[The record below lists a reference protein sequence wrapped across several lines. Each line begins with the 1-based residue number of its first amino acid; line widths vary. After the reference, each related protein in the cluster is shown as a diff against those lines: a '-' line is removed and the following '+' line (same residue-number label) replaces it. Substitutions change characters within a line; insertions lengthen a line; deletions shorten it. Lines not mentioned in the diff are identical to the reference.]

1 MSIKKESAST
11 EEFYERAVDRAENL
25 VEDFG
30 DGDERFKSVEIV
42 FSQEDDVLRQ
52 NKFTIGEIRAI
63 RKFPLTQFNRDS
75 QANVVLLTKAL
86 LILNKLVEEYE
97 STGSSDLPDHIKK
110 ISDKIKVLDKAE
122 DVFGTFQRN
131 FVSVFDEARQ
141 RAIKTKL
148 RAVRGKLDT
157 MREIGY
163 AARAVFVVKT
173 IARSTEI
180 NEIAGLLDGANKVAF
195 KDLMKAGD
203 TITAYCAVSNPTGSD
218 SNLRNA
224 INKVAKAYGKN
235 TRAASESAEIKKA
248 LAELKKVR
256 EDTTLSVSQKITK
269 QQEILDQAIELPV
282 EMKEVLKVLNEA
294 NVLVSDEENT
304 TQIGGE
310 LGLTKEQEEAML
322 SKGMTIISAGAGSGK
337 TRVLSG
343 KVAHLIKEQK
353 ADPYSIIACSF
364 SRKSAQDLRDK
375 IVSATGKDLKN
386 VDYTTIGRTTHSIA
400 IEMMNRFDPE
410 AGSKSILDEFEQN
423 DLLKRAIELA
433 KKTPTSGAPD
443 EESFFKEQISP
454 IPDAQRKNNVRI
466 LSMLFNVERWMEG
479 RGWSNGQSVR
489 LQAIRKQVADKKPVN
504 AEDED
509 FVRKTLTF
517 SRGEKILNRAFGGD
531 AKAIKKYLDGFSLQ
545 PSTKNKTASVPSG
558 DEAWWGFVGEELSAP
573 SAGKAKLFITK
584 CKSRMISPTEA
595 FAKVDG
601 KGEKHV
607 ANAKIYGAYQYLLG
621 FDERMDF
628 DDVIIRGVQ
637 VLNYAQN
644 LREVQ
649 KQYKHIIVDEAQDL
663 NPAQHAFFGLIA
675 GTYEPNMKTKRAP
688 TPVSNPSLKEDNSF
702 TLIGDENQSI
712 YGFRGASRSEFTGKV
727 REGFD
732 LKSIGINFRSGESIV
747 NAANMLVNAKEGEG
761 LGLVCVASAKKSSD
775 SITHDRK
782 KDSSKAARDVA
793 KHIKKMTSNEN
804 TDETPRS
811 YGIACRTNAE
821 IIPYALALLSEGVPF
836 KSGVNPFQ
844 HKTTK
849 AIVRLLGFL
858 RSSGKEQKGAVLNS
872 WKDFGYSF
880 PPRKYTE
887 AVDAVVKEHKIA
899 YGDFP
904 SVIVNAYDERDE
916 EKERAKL
923 DTFKGVLGIT
933 EDTDVTLKEM
943 VDFNYLLAAWKMD
956 HFSSPPQAFD
966 AALGYAPIYEDV
978 YFTGAG
984 GKKLHEIL
992 SESGVKAEKIGNK
1005 ADELEESDAMD
1016 EESTSNDEV
1025 EDGEALALAPL
1036 PALRTLFATGNDFD
1050 AIFDKI
1056 EKMDNDA
1063 KRNQGKAGVDEDVVV
1078 LDTVHGWKGLE
1089 AEHMYV
1095 PMNAGKFPSDKV
1107 EIDPIVHD
1115 NEDEAKADK
1124 EAEERLLGYVA
1135 VTRGM
1140 KSVTILSYE
1149 KDDKGDEME
1158 QSEFID
1164 QMALGLCGDTPSKVA
1179 SALSVLAELA
1189 GEPEDIELSD
1199 AELDEALGI
1208 F

>member
-1 MSIKKESAST
+1 MSIKKESASIQELYVRALDKA
-11 EEFYERAVDRAENL
+11 EELMLA
-25 VEDFG
+25 FG
-30 DGDERFKSVEIV
+30 DD
-42 FSQEDDVLRQ
+42 EDDFSTVEKIFALDEAILRRHFSKGQ
-52 NKFTIGEIRAI
+52 IRAI
-63 RKFPLTQFNRDS
+63 KGVNLTKFDRDS

-97 STGSSDLPDHIKK
+97 STGSSDLPHHIRK
-110 ISDKIKVLDKAE
+110 ISEKIKVLDKAE
-122 DVFGTFQRN
+122 DVFGKFQRN
-131 FVSVFDEARQ
+131 FVSVFADGKQ
-141 RAIKTKL
+141 RVIKTKL

-163 AARAVFVVKT
+163 AARAVFVVKQL
-173 IARSTEI
+173 AKSTEI
-180 NEIAGLLDGANKVAF
+180 NEIKDLLDGVNKTAF
-195 KDLMKAGD
+195 KDLMGAED
-203 TITAYCAVSNPTGSD
+203 TITDYCSVSNPTGSD
-218 SNLRNA
+218 RALQNA

-294 NVLVSDEENT
+294 NVLVSDVENT

-443 EESFFKEQISP
+443 VESFFKEQISP

-479 RGWSNGQSVR
+479 RGWSKGQSAR
-489 LQAIRKQVADKKPVN
+489 LQAIRKQVADKNTVSS
-504 AEDED
+504 EDENL
-509 FVRKTLTF
+509 VQKILTF
-517 SRGEKILNRAFGGD
+517 SRGKKILNRAFGGD
-531 AKAIKKYLDGFSLQ
+531 AKAIKKYVDGFSLQ
-545 PSTKNKTASVPSG
+545 PSTKNKTASIPSG
-558 DEAWWGFVGEELSAP
+558 EAWWGFVGEELSAP

-644 LREVQ
+644 LKEVQ

-675 GTYEPNMKTKRAP
+675 GTYEPNMKTKGAP
-688 TPVSNPSLKEDNSF
+688 TPVSNPSLREGNSF

-782 KDSSKAARDVA
+782 KDSSTAARDVA
-793 KHIKKMTSNEN
+793 KHIKKMTSDEN

-821 IIPYALALLSEGVPF
+821 IIPYALALLSEGVRF

-844 HKTTK
+844 HKTTR
-849 AIVRLLGFL
+849 AVVRLMGFL
-858 RSSGKEQKGAVLNS
+858 TSSGALQKSAVLNS

-880 PPRKYTE
+880 PPVKYKR
-887 AVDAVVKEHKIA
+887 AVDAVLGLNNDA

-904 SVIVNAYDERDE
+904 AVISNALANKDMSILTAFKDELEVELDE
-916 EKERAKL
+916 LKKVIAFNHALAKWKETSNKNPA
-923 DTFKGVLGIT
+923 T
-933 EDTDVTLKEM
+933 
-943 VDFNYLLAAWKMD
+943 
-956 HFSSPPQAFD
+956 AFD
-966 AALGYAPIYEDV
+966 TALGYAPVEGDTF
-978 YFTGAG
+978 FTGEDD
-984 GKKLHEIL
+984 KKLHEIL
-992 SESGVKAEKIGNK
+992 SASGVKAEEIGSDTS
-1005 ADELEESDAMD
+1005 ASESGEDEAPAETA
-1016 EESTSNDEV
+1016 EV
-1025 EDGEALALAPL
+1025 EDAEALALAPL
-1036 PALRTLFATGNDFD
+1036 SALRTMFATGTDFD
-1050 AIFDKI
+1050 AIFEKI
-1056 EKMDNDA
+1056 EKMKLDA
-1063 KRNQGKAGVDEDVVV
+1063 SKNQGKADVDEDVVV

-1158 QSEFID
+1158 QSEFIG